1 MNRPSISVAMCTC
14 NGARFV
20 GEQLQSIARQT
31 ILPAELVICDD
42 ASTDPTPQLLVQFAA
57 DSPIPVRRVRN
68 SSKLGCT
75 RNFERAIRLCE
86 GEMIVLADQ
95 DDVWKPEKLAVM
107 AEAFAANPG
116 AGYLFSDA
124 EIINQNGEL
133 LGFSLWD
140 TVGFDASYFIPGRQV
155 ATLLQRNR
163 VTGAAM
169 AFRSALRDILLPIPP
184 AWGHDY
190 WLALLGSIFSFGVPI
205 PQRLFLYRRHLAQ
218 QLGCGKDTFLQKVK
232 ASMAAEADYYAKT
245 AAMAELHQRA
255 VACARSAHCPLAHLQ
270 LVAEKELHLSRRALI
285 RSAHGTARLARLLP
299 EAASGRY
306 QRFSS
311 SWGSMIRDLISPAGL
326 TRPVN
331 GFGTSHA
338 IPDPIRRRA

>member
-1 MNRPSISVAMCTC
+1 MNRPSISVAMCTY

-20 GEQLQSIARQT
+20 SAQLRSIARQT
-31 ILPAELVICDD
+31 TLPAELVICDD
-42 ASTDPTPQLLVQFAA
+42 ASSDQTAQIIGEFAA
-57 DSPIPVRRVRN
+57 DSPIPVRLVRN
-68 SSKLGCT
+68 STTLGCT

-86 GEMIVLADQ
+86 GEIIVLADQ
-95 DDVWKPEKLAVM
+95 DDVWKPDKLAVL
-107 AEAFAANPG
+107 AEAFADNPG
-116 AGYLFSDA
+116 AGYVFSDA
-124 EIINQNGEL
+124 EIVNETGEP

-140 TVGFDASYFIPGRQV
+140 MIGFKPRSFIASRQV
-155 ATLLQRNR
+155 AALLQRNR

-169 AFRSALRDILLPIPP
+169 GFRSVLRHILLPIPP

-205 PQRLFLYRRHLAQ
+205 LKRLFFYRRHLDQ

-232 ASMAAEADYYAKT
+232 TSLAAEPDYYAKT

-255 VACARSAHCPLAHLQ
+255 VACTRTTNCPLAHLQ

-285 RSAHGTARLARLLP
+285 RSAHGPARFARLLS

-306 QRFSS
+306 QRFSF
-311 SWGSMIRDLISPAGL
+311 SWGSMIRDLVAPAGL
-326 TRPVN
+326 TRPISDL
-331 GFGTSHA
+331 GTSHA
-338 IPDPIRRRA
+338 ISDPIRRRA